1 MKRRSLIKGTLAS
14 AGLACSYA
22 GLAATGNRQ
31 RRNIAS
37 FSADEVKI
45 FREAVLD
52 MQSKSAAD
60 PESWNY
66 LAAVHRYWPY
76 SSNAEAQKYQHPD
89 VLKTI
94 DFDALAKVPAEER
107 TKYWRACIHHDHPAT
122 SHFLSW
128 HRLYLWHFETALLAA
143 TDIAAARLGLP
154 RSISGVPYWDY
165 YASPRL
171 PDAFRIPMISGRPN
185 PLYVPYRNQAI
196 NAGTKGVITADLDA
210 FRMGDMLNQPI
221 IINGETRRGFSGAL
235 ERPVHDNVH
244 SEIGGLMTN
253 QNNASWDPVFW
264 LHHANIDRLW
274 TIWQQRTSATSD
286 TSITPEWRRKTFT
299 FKSNAA
305 GALFEGS
312 AGNTADGKS
321 LAPNI
326 VTYDSLVPPAKTPP
340 TPLPKAPPVI
350 AVASSLS
357 PMKNGT
363 NALTSDVRKVGVT
376 NSGGTITLNVP
387 SANRSRLGTLGNK
400 LTSRAGAKDLTW
412 AAVVLEGISITAQ
425 GQRDGFVY
433 HVYMNL
439 PATHIPDA
447 DPDMYKIGA
456 LSSFSLSCIDP
467 EICTSGKAN
476 ARFVITEQLVK
487 IMNDKKAPNSIDV
500 SLVRITAKGPDGKLV
515 PPEPSSALL
524 EITAIR
530 LEGSNDPLM

>member
-171 PDAFRIPMISGRPN
+171 PDAFRCM
-185 PLYVPYRNQAI
+185 YRI
-196 NAGTKGVITADLDA
+196 
-210 FRMGDMLNQPI
+210 
-221 IINGETRRGFSGAL
+221 ETRQSMLARKAL
-235 ERPVHDNVH
+235 SLPTWMRF
-244 SEIGGLMTN
+244 
-253 QNNASWDPVFW
+253 AW
-264 LHHANIDRLW
+264 
-274 TIWQQRTSATSD
+274 ATC
-286 TSITPEWRRKTFT
+286 SISQSSSTVKPGE
-299 FKSNAA
+299 
-305 GALFEGS
+305 AL
-312 AGNTADGKS
+312 
-321 LAPNI
+321 
-326 VTYDSLVPPAKTPP
+326 
-340 TPLPKAPPVI
+340 
-350 AVASSLS
+350 
-357 PMKNGT
+357 
-363 NALTSDVRKVGVT
+363 
-376 NSGGTITLNVP
+376 
-387 SANRSRLGTLGNK
+387 
-400 LTSRAGAKDLTW
+400 
-412 AAVVLEGISITAQ
+412 VVLWKGLFTI
-425 GQRDGFVY
+425 
-433 HVYMNL
+433 M
-439 PATHIPDA
+439 
-447 DPDMYKIGA
+447 
-456 LSSFSLSCIDP
+456 
-467 EICTSGKAN
+467 CT
-476 ARFVITEQLVK
+476 VK
-487 IMNDKKAPNSIDV
+487 
-500 SLVRITAKGPDGKLV
+500 
-515 PPEPSSALL
+515 SA
-524 EITAIR
+524 A
-530 LEGSNDPLM
+530 